1 MKSVSR
7 QSAVRFGA
15 CRLYVSGEHIGIPLS
30 ACASSML
37 DLCVWC
43 HVVFIVNVCLV
54 RLVVVGMLMS
64 L

>member
-1 MKSVSR
+1 
-7 QSAVRFGA
+7 
-15 CRLYVSGEHIGIPLS
+15 
-30 ACASSML
+30 ML

-64 L
+64 LQALIPTLTPCHKTTVTYNETVL